1 MNGSLSSIKNI
12 IDSLND
18 AKLDGSTGMVHRA
31 TSYTE
36 RLTTFPALLFVHLAT
51 PSLAALKCPELA
63 TLISP
68 VRSPRSLRLL
78 LEVVVAPPAL
88 YLLSVQELLTP
99 PTQVSAQNCFSES
112 SGAFTGE
119 ISPSQLKDA
128 NVHWVILGHS
138 ERRSMFGD
146 TDTLVAE
153 KVNAAVESGL
163 SVIACVGE
171 TLEERD
177 KGVTEVTV
185 ERQLKAISGMLDD
198 KAWT

>member
-1 MNGSLSSIKNI
+1 
-12 IDSLND
+12 
-18 AKLDGSTGMVHRA
+18 
-31 TSYTE
+31 
-36 RLTTFPALLFVHLAT
+36 
-51 PSLAALKCPELA
+51 
-63 TLISP
+63 
-68 VRSPRSLRLL
+68 
-78 LEVVVAPPAL
+78 
-88 YLLSVQELLTP
+88 
-99 PTQVSAQNCFSES
+99 
-112 SGAFTGE
+112 
-119 ISPSQLKDA
+119 
-128 NVHWVILGHS
+128 
-138 ERRSMFGD
+138 MFGD